1 MDERHWWI
9 ASNIQQTF
17 RIHGTYTPDVLES
30 YITEEKFLSPINNFL
45 QSGGSKRLFVYYKT
59 FEKDSASATQAESL
73 VLTTDVPNLEG
84 FMVILYFLRSDTEK
98 DIDKNRIHTEVLCGE
113 IKQDCLKN
121 FTVKLF
127 EIYLPL
133 FKVAKEWGKCPPE
146 RQGTILH
153 SLEKYS
159 SILNESCP
167 PDDGVQTMVIFIF

>member
-17 RIHGTYTPDVLES
+17 RIHDTYSPDILES
-30 YITEEKFLSPINNFL
+30 YITEEKFLNPINNFL
-45 QSGGSKRLFVYYKT
+45 RCGGSKRLFVFYKT
-59 FEKDSASATQAESL
+59 FEKEVAQANSL
-73 VLTTDVPNLEG
+73 VLTTDVPNLER
-84 FMVILYFLRSDTEK
+84 FTPILYFLRLDIETE
-98 DIDKNRIHTEVLCGE
+98 IDPNRIHTEVLCGE

-121 FTVKLF
+121 FAVKLS

-133 FKVAKEWGKCPPE
+133 FKVTKEWGKCPPE

-159 SILNESCP
+159 SILNDACP
-167 PDDGVQTMVIFIF
+167 SDDGVQMMVS